1 MKLLKLSIIFSMAV
15 LLTFSCQRAP
25 SEDTAEAAD
34 TSDKIE
40 RPSDAELHAYKAY
53 HHARYMVVTAEQAG
67 GTNKLINTR
76 ELPTE
81 GTDPVVTPALDHLY
95 SKAVIDLT
103 SGPVYVEFPEE
114 GEEFGSGEAFG
125 VIESVKAAA
134 DSYMPVSGKI
144 IGINDEL
151 LEDEPQALNEKP
163 YEAWILKVELTNHSE
178 LEDLLSAED
187 YTKHCEEE

>member
-1 MKLLKLSIIFSMAV
+1 MAV
-15 LLTFSCQRAP
+15 VEGLYYSKDH
-25 SEDTAEAAD
+25 EWIKVEGDTAY
-34 TSDKIE
+34 I
-40 RPSDAELHAYKAY
+40 
-53 HHARYMVVTAEQAG
+53 G
-67 GTNKLINTR
+67 I
-76 ELPTE
+76 
-81 GTDPVVTPALDHLY
+81 TDYAQQSLGEV
-95 SKAVIDLT
+95 
-103 SGPVYVEFPEE
+103 VYVEFPEE
-114 GEEFGSGEAFG
+114 GDEFGSGEAFG